1 MQRTLPLPQ
10 RLGDF
15 VKTLQ
20 ELLDKGVSPET
31 VVHVFDA
38 DIVSYQPVSLA
49 SYGGGSMR
57 LHFHADEEYDDEIP
71 RWQNEIRKLLVSVTP
86 NGSSVIDGTGCES
99 GDPLD
104 VTLAE
109 ICQALAAKESA
120 SSE

>member
-57 LHFHADEEYDDEIP
+57 LHFHADEEYDDEIQ

-86 NGSSVIDGTGCES
+86 NG
-99 GDPLD
+99 
-104 VTLAE
+104 
-109 ICQALAAKESA
+109 
-120 SSE
+120 